1 MSSVTPASQIH
12 LRTPPEPGKKTTSR
26 TYLIYFVTGNPG
38 LVEYYRTFLTHLY
51 GLLSHNT
58 ASDRDVEFQV
68 YGRSLSGFE
77 MNNAEIKTMKW
88 RKQPPYGL
96 QDQIRHSED
105 ELADLVEEIKEQ
117 GAKDVRVILVGHSVG
132 AYISL
137 EIIRRLR
144 AHGMAGEDFETRVV
158 GAIGLFP
165 TVVDIARS
173 ESGMK
178 ASVSGF
184 QHSCE
189 EGPTS
194 IWRRLFTL
202 LLSTYT
208 NDFTQPFLKNSNFA
222 TFAALFV
229 NFLTFLLPISLIANL
244 IAKFMDFPSDAAQ
257 TTAAFVKSPHG
268 IHQALHMARDEMFQI
283 DTDIWD
289 EEIWG
294 AAASEPATKHPHPRP
309 ILRFLFAREDHWVAD
324 ATRDALIHS
333 RGRFS
338 RGDGVDEIEGQ
349 GENWK
354 PIMEIDE
361 REGWPHGFCIRH
373 GVPVAERVAGY
384 VRTIVAQ
391 DMARK

>member
-105 ELADLVEEIKEQ
+105 ELADLVEEVKEQ